1 MPNSRLEKSS
11 RKTSGTFAGCVVS
24 YTEIVCNSSAQ
35 KVLELLR
42 PVKDGAAEH
51 DLVLEGGRT

>member
-1 MPNSRLEKSS
+1 MQNSRLEKSS

-42 PVKDGAAEH
+42 SEKDGAAGH
-51 DLVLEGGRT
+51 NLVF